1 MKIIIDLK
9 YVDTIDK
16 LNKFLQRED
25 INTRINEIISD
36 TTAKGINII
45 NYKGEPIFKIRLK
58 GFKE

>member
-16 LNKFLQRED
+16 LNKFLQKED

-36 TTAKGINII
+36 KTSKGINII
-45 NYKGEPIFKIRLK
+45 NYKGESIFKIRLK